1 VRILGVIPARFGSSR
16 LPGKVLLDIGGRSMV
31 ARVIE
36 QARRCP
42 GLAAVVVAT
51 DDERVAGHVRGLDAE
66 VVMTS
71 PDHPSGT
78 DRCYE
83 ALERLGRDRYDAVVN
98 IQGDEPFLDPAQ
110 LDLVCATLLR
120 PGVQVA
126 TLAKAVTDDRELDDP
141 GEAHL
146 VVDKDLNALYFSRAS
161 IPFLREGTAGPRHRA
176 FPFLK
181 HVGVYGY
188 RSEVLEQLVALPPSL
203 LEQAERLEQLRWL
216 ENGFRVTVA
225 LTEHDSFCV
234 DTEADLAEA
243 RRRAAAL

>member
-1 VRILGVIPARFGSSR
+1 MRILGVIPARFGSSR

-31 ARVIE
+31 ARVLD
-36 QARRCP
+36 QARRCT
-42 GLAAVVVAT
+42 GLATVVVAT
-51 DDERVAGHVRGLDAE
+51 DDERVAGHVRGLGAQ

-71 PDHPSGT
+71 AEHPSGT
-78 DRCYE
+78 DRCFE
-83 ALERLGRDRYDAVVN
+83 ALELLGRDRYDAVVN
-98 IQGDEPFLDPAQ
+98 IQGDEPFLDPGQ
-110 LDLVCATLLR
+110 LDLLCITLQR

-146 VVDKDLNALYFSRAS
+146 VVDKDLNALYFSRAA

-188 RSEVLEQLVALPPSL
+188 RSEVLARLVALPPSP